1 MLTRRVLKKT
11 AQIDQLLETI
21 STDPKVGKEIREMR
35 QAQAFSVCIRCGKTR
50 IFLKRWK
57 DRGENGKGTVVTH
70 VETRCPDRQCQKIV
84 DEKFQEMKDRRTQT
98 EERKK
103 AVILERSQAKKLKQA
118 ITP

>member
-1 MLTRRVLKKT
+1 
-11 AQIDQLLETI
+11 
-21 STDPKVGKEIREMR
+21 MR

-70 VETRCPDRQCQKIV
+70 EETRCPDLECQKIV
-84 DEKFQEMKDRRTQT
+84 DEKFQEMKDRRTQA

-103 AVILERSQAKKLKQA
+103 AVILERSAAKKARLS
-118 ITP
+118 ITS

>member
-1 MLTRRVLKKT
+1 
-11 AQIDQLLETI
+11 
-21 STDPKVGKEIREMR
+21 MR
-35 QAQAFSVCIRCGKTR
+35 QTQAFSVCIRCGKTR
-50 IFLKRWK
+50 IFLRRWK

-70 VETRCPDRQCQKIV
+70 EETRCPDLECQKIV

-103 AVILERSQAKKLKQA
+103 AVILERSAAKKLKQS